1 MKRFGLWI
9 ALTYI
14 AAAQTPS
21 VERLNVKATAGW
33 ICDLFEVKEG
43 QIFIA
48 TRDLDHLHDIR
59 YRLPANSEIKPI
71 VGGFSPD
78 FRGVI
83 IDQPNLYPVEIHC
96 AKLGYGE
103 YELTINS
110 PFLNL
115 MDSTPSDLDPVSKD
129 HPKVA
134 LINEADFRPIAEQ
147 IHAHF
152 TRITHLKPHAF
163 RVRSEDG
170 WPSEHYVWSNTNFTA
185 RLSVYQ
191 ANDHV
196 GLEVSVKKP
205 GDELKN
211 LQTRRKGQEEP
222 CRGWGGL
229 IGEPA
234 KP

>member
-1 MKRFGLWI
+1 MKCIFLCFCI
-9 ALTYI
+9 VCF
-14 AAAQTPS
+14 AAAETPP
-21 VERLNVKATAGW
+21 VKKLNVKATAEW
-33 ICDLFEVKEG
+33 ICGLFEVEAG
-43 QIFIA
+43 QIFVVS
-48 TRDLDHLHDIR
+48 RDLDHLENIR
-59 YRLPANSEIKPI
+59 YRLPANSEIKPLG
-71 VGGFSPD
+71 GGFPQGY
-78 FRGVI
+78 RGVI
-83 IDQPNLYPVEIHC
+83 IDQADLYPIEIHC
-96 AKLGYGE
+96 ANLGYGE
-103 YELTINS
+103 YELCINT
-110 PFLNL
+110 PFHYL
-115 MDSTPSDLDPVSKD
+115 MDSLPSDIDPDSKD
-129 HPKVA
+129 HPKAA
-134 LINEADFRPIAEQ
+134 LITEADFRPIAEQ

-152 TRITHLKPHAF
+152 TRITQSKPHAF
-163 RVRSEDG
+163 RLQSEDG

-229 IGEPA
+229 IGAPV